1 MDITS
6 QKSEIQAVAS
16 TDDLLAAWADFL
28 RLDVAQ
34 GDAISRTVATYQAQ
48 GDAISRTVATY
59 QAQVRDFLAWC
70 AAQGL
75 HPALATE
82 DDLKAYRSHLTERYA
97 RATVATRLAAV
108 RRFYQAAVWR
118 GYRTDNPAAGIRPP
132 RERTARDERVRFLTL
147 EGLKRL
153 LDAPRGDGLRA
164 TRDRAMLALM
174 GVHGLRVGEI
184 VALDV
189 ADLDLDAGTV
199 SVPGKGGKRRTVYL
213 VDLSRQRLADWLAV
227 RERAAGGE
235 TALFVALDRAK
246 RFTGRR
252 MTRRAV
258 EALTDRYLERLGL
271 KRGGI
276 SCHSLRH
283 SAAVWAR
290 AFGATVD
297 ALADMLGHA
306 SVDTTRIYARI
317 VNRMQENP
325 ARFLEAA
332 LGEAENGPERG
343 TETHR

>member
-1 MDITS
+1 MTTEIRR
-6 QKSEIQAVAS
+6 SETIDRVPVS
-16 TDDLLAAWADFL
+16 PGDLLLAWADFL

-34 GDAISRTVATYQAQ
+34 GDASP
-48 GDAISRTVATY
+48 RTVATY

-70 AAQGL
+70 EAQGV

-82 DDLKAYRSHLTERYA
+82 DDLKAYRAHLVERYA
-97 RATVATRLAAV
+97 RATVAIRLAAV

-118 GYRTDNPAAGIRPP
+118 GFRPDNPAAGIRPP
-132 RERTARDERVRFLTL
+132 RERTARDERVRFLPL

-164 TRDRAMLALM
+164 TRDRAILALM

-189 ADLDLDAGTV
+189 ADLGLDAGMV

-213 VDLSRQRLADWLAV
+213 VDISRQRLADWLAV
-227 RERAAGGE
+227 RERAAGEGE
-235 TALFVALDRAK
+235 TALFVALDRAG

-258 EALTDRYLERLGL
+258 EALTDRYLEREGL
-271 KRGGI
+271 KRSGI

-290 AFGATVD
+290 AFGAAVD

-332 LGEAENGPERG
+332 LGEAENGAERG
-343 TETHR
+343 AETRR

>member
-34 GDAISRTVATYQAQ
+34 GDASP
-48 GDAISRTVATY
+48 RTVATY

-70 AAQGL
+70 QAQGL

-82 DDLKAYRSHLTERYA
+82 DDLKAYRAHLVERYA

-132 RERTARDERVRFLTL
+132 RERTARDERVRFLPL

-164 TRDRAMLALM
+164 VRDRAILALM
-174 GVHGLRVGEI
+174 GIHGLRVGEI

-213 VDLSRQRLADWLAV
+213 VDISRQRLADWLAV
-227 RERAAGGE
+227 REQAAGEGE
-235 TALFVALDRAK
+235 TALFVAVDRAK

-343 TETHR
+343 AETRP

>member
-1 MDITS
+1 MDITL
-6 QKSEIQAVAS
+6 QKSGIQTNAS
-16 TDDLLAAWADFL
+16 ADDLLAAWADFL

-34 GDAISRTVATYQAQ
+34 GDASP
-48 GDAISRTVATY
+48 RTVATY

-82 DDLKAYRSHLTERYA
+82 DDLKAYRAHLVERYA
-97 RATVATRLAAV
+97 RATVAIRLAAV

-118 GYRTDNPAAGIRPP
+118 GYRPDNPAAGIRPP
-132 RERTARDERVRFLTL
+132 RERTARDERVRFLPL

-164 TRDRAMLALM
+164 TRDRAILALM

-189 ADLDLDAGTV
+189 ADLDPDAGTV

-213 VDLSRQRLADWLAV
+213 VDISRQRLADWLAV
-227 RERAAGGE
+227 RERAAGEGE
-235 TALFVALDRAK
+235 TALFVALDRAG

-271 KRGGI
+271 KRDGL

-306 SVDTTRIYARI
+306 SVDTTRVYARI

-332 LGEAENGPERG
+332 LGEAENGAERG
-343 TETHR
+343 TETRP

>member
-1 MDITS
+1 MTTEIRR
-6 QKSEIQAVAS
+6 SETIDRVPVS
-16 TDDLLAAWADFL
+16 TGDLLLAWADFL

-34 GDAISRTVATYQAQ
+34 GDASP
-48 GDAISRTVATY
+48 RTVATY

-70 AAQGL
+70 QAQGL

-82 DDLKAYRSHLTERYA
+82 DDLKAYRAHLVERYA
-97 RATVATRLAAV
+97 RATVATRLAAI

-118 GYRTDNPAAGIRPP
+118 GYRPDNPAAGIRPP
-132 RERTARDERVRFLTL
+132 RERTARDDRVRFLPL

-164 TRDRAMLALM
+164 VRDRAILALM
-174 GVHGLRVGEI
+174 GIHGLRVGEI

-213 VDLSRQRLADWLAV
+213 VDISRQRLADWLAV
-227 RERAAGGE
+227 REQAAGEGE
-235 TALFVALDRAK
+235 TALFVAVDRAK

-343 TETHR
+343 AETRP

>member
-1 MDITS
+1 MTTEIRR
-6 QKSEIQAVAS
+6 SETIDRVPVS
-16 TDDLLAAWADFL
+16 TGDLLLAWADFL

-34 GDAISRTVATYQAQ
+34 GDASP
-48 GDAISRTVATY
+48 RTVATY

-70 AAQGL
+70 QAQGL

-82 DDLKAYRSHLTERYA
+82 DDLKAYRAHLVERYA
-97 RATVATRLAAV
+97 RATVAIRLAAV

-132 RERTARDERVRFLTL
+132 RERTARDERVRFLPL

-189 ADLDLDAGTV
+189 ADLDPDAGTV

-213 VDLSRQRLADWLAV
+213 VDISRQRLADWLAV
-227 RERAAGGE
+227 RERAAGEGE
-235 TALFVALDRAK
+235 TALFVALDRAG

-271 KRGGI
+271 KRDGL

-306 SVDTTRIYARI
+306 SVDTTRVYARI

-332 LGEAENGPERG
+332 LGEAENGAERG
-343 TETHR
+343 AETRR

>member
-1 MDITS
+1 MDITMDITLP
-6 QKSEIQAVAS
+6 KSAIQTNAA
-16 TDDLLAAWADFL
+16 DDLLAAWANFL

-34 GDAISRTVATYQAQ
+34 GDASP
-48 GDAISRTVATY
+48 RTVATY

-70 AAQGL
+70 EAQGL

-82 DDLKAYRSHLTERYA
+82 DDLKAYRAHLVERYA
-97 RATVATRLAAV
+97 RATVAIRLAAV

-118 GYRTDNPAAGIRPP
+118 GFRPDNPAAGIRPP
-132 RERTARDERVRFLTL
+132 RERTARDERVRFLPL

-189 ADLDLDAGTV
+189 ADLDPDAGTV

-213 VDLSRQRLADWLAV
+213 VDISRQRLADWLAV
-227 RERAAGGE
+227 RERAAGEGE
-235 TALFVALDRAK
+235 TALFVALDRAG

-271 KRGGI
+271 KRDGL

-332 LGEAENGPERG
+332 LGEAENGAERG
-343 TETHR
+343 AETRP

>member
-1 MDITS
+1 MDIVS

-34 GDAISRTVATYQAQ
+34 GDASP
-48 GDAISRTVATY
+48 RTVATY

-70 AAQGL
+70 QAQGL

-82 DDLKAYRSHLTERYA
+82 DDLKAYRAHLVERYA
-97 RATVATRLAAV
+97 RATVATRLAAI

-132 RERTARDERVRFLTL
+132 RERTARDDRVRFLPL

-164 TRDRAMLALM
+164 VRDRAILALM
-174 GVHGLRVGEI
+174 GIHGLRVGEI

-213 VDLSRQRLADWLAV
+213 VDISRQRLADWLAV
-227 RERAAGGE
+227 REQAAGEGE
-235 TALFVALDRAK
+235 TALFVAVDRAK

-290 AFGATVD
+290 AFGAAVD

-343 TETHR
+343 TETRP

>member
-1 MDITS
+1 MTTEIRR
-6 QKSEIQAVAS
+6 SETIDRVPVS
-16 TDDLLAAWADFL
+16 TGDLLLAWADFL

-34 GDAISRTVATYQAQ
+34 GDASP
-48 GDAISRTVATY
+48 RTVATY

-70 AAQGL
+70 QAQGL

-82 DDLKAYRSHLTERYA
+82 DDLKAYRAHLVERYA
-97 RATVATRLAAV
+97 RATVATRLAAI

-118 GYRTDNPAAGIRPP
+118 GFRPDNPAAGIRPP
-132 RERTARDERVRFLTL
+132 RERTARDERVRFLPL

-213 VDLSRQRLADWLAV
+213 VDISRQRLADWLAV
-227 RERAAGGE
+227 REQAAGEGE
-235 TALFVALDRAK
+235 TALFVAVDRAK

-252 MTRRAV
+252 MTRRAM

-290 AFGATVD
+290 AFGAAVD

-332 LGEAENGPERG
+332 LGEVENGPERG
-343 TETHR
+343 AETRP

>member
-1 MDITS
+1 MTMDITL
-6 QKSEIQAVAS
+6 QKSGIQTNAA
-16 TDDLLAAWADFL
+16 DDLLAAWADFL

-34 GDAISRTVATYQAQ
+34 GDASP
-48 GDAISRTVATY
+48 RTVATY

-70 AAQGL
+70 EAQGV

-82 DDLKAYRSHLTERYA
+82 DDLKAYRAHLVERYA
-97 RATVATRLAAV
+97 RATVAIRLAAV

-118 GYRTDNPAAGIRPP
+118 GFRPDNPAAGIRPP
-132 RERTARDERVRFLTL
+132 RERTARDERVRFLPL

-164 TRDRAMLALM
+164 TRDRAILALM

-189 ADLDLDAGTV
+189 ADLGLDAGMV

-213 VDLSRQRLADWLAV
+213 VDISRQRLADWLAV
-227 RERAAGGE
+227 RERAAGEGE
-235 TALFVALDRAK
+235 TALFVALDRAG

-271 KRGGI
+271 KRDGL

-290 AFGATVD
+290 AFGAAVD

-332 LGEAENGPERG
+332 LGEAENGAERG
-343 TETHR
+343 AETRR

>member
-1 MDITS
+1 MTTEIRR
-6 QKSEIQAVAS
+6 SETIDRVPVS
-16 TDDLLAAWADFL
+16 TGDLLLAWADFL

-34 GDAISRTVATYQAQ
+34 GDASP
-48 GDAISRTVATY
+48 RTVATY

-70 AAQGL
+70 QAQGL

-82 DDLKAYRSHLTERYA
+82 DDLKAYRAHLVERYA
-97 RATVATRLAAV
+97 RATVATRLAAI

-118 GYRTDNPAAGIRPP
+118 GFRPDNPAAGIRPP
-132 RERTARDERVRFLTL
+132 RERTARDERVRFLPL

-213 VDLSRQRLADWLAV
+213 VDISRQRLADWLAV
-227 RERAAGGE
+227 RERAAGEGK

-271 KRGGI
+271 KRSGI

-343 TETHR
+343 AETRP

>member
-1 MDITS
+1 MTTEIRR
-6 QKSEIQAVAS
+6 SETIDRVPVS
-16 TDDLLAAWADFL
+16 TGDLLLAWADFL

-34 GDAISRTVATYQAQ
+34 GDASP
-48 GDAISRTVATY
+48 RTVATY
-59 QAQVRDFLAWC
+59 QAQVRDFLTWC
-70 AAQGL
+70 QAHGL

-82 DDLKAYRSHLTERYA
+82 DDLKAYRAHLVEQYA
-97 RATVATRLAAV
+97 RATVATRLAAI

-132 RERTARDERVRFLTL
+132 RERTARDERVRFLPL

-164 TRDRAMLALM
+164 TRDRAILALM

-189 ADLDLDAGTV
+189 ADLDPDAGTV

-213 VDLSRQRLADWLAV
+213 VDISRQRLADWLAV
-227 RERAAGGE
+227 RERAAGEGE

-271 KRGGI
+271 KRSGI

-306 SVDTTRIYARI
+306 SVDTTRVYARI

-332 LGEAENGPERG
+332 LGEAESGPERG
-343 TETHR
+343 AETRR

>member
-34 GDAISRTVATYQAQ
+34 GDASP
-48 GDAISRTVATY
+48 RTVATY

-70 AAQGL
+70 QAQGL

-82 DDLKAYRSHLTERYA
+82 DDLKAYRAHLVERYA
-97 RATVATRLAAV
+97 RATVATRLAAI

-132 RERTARDERVRFLTL
+132 RERTARDERVRFLPL

-164 TRDRAMLALM
+164 TRDRAILALM

-189 ADLDLDAGTV
+189 ADLDPDAGTV

-213 VDLSRQRLADWLAV
+213 VDISRQRLADWLAV
-227 RERAAGGE
+227 REQAAGERE
-235 TALFVALDRAK
+235 TALFVAVDRAK

-343 TETHR
+343 TETRP

>member
-34 GDAISRTVATYQAQ
+34 GDASP
-48 GDAISRTVATY
+48 RTVATY

-70 AAQGL
+70 QAQGL

-82 DDLKAYRSHLTERYA
+82 DDLKAYRAHLVERYA
-97 RATVATRLAAV
+97 RATVATRLAAI

-132 RERTARDERVRFLTL
+132 RERTARDERVRFLPL

-164 TRDRAMLALM
+164 TRDRAILALM

-213 VDLSRQRLADWLAV
+213 VDISRQRLADWLAV
-227 RERAAGGE
+227 RERAAGEGE
-235 TALFVALDRAK
+235 TALFVAVDRAK

-343 TETHR
+343 AETRP

>member
-34 GDAISRTVATYQAQ
+34 GDASP
-48 GDAISRTVATY
+48 RTVATY

-70 AAQGL
+70 QAQGL

-82 DDLKAYRSHLTERYA
+82 DDLKAYRAHLVERYA
-97 RATVATRLAAV
+97 RATVATRLAAI

-118 GYRTDNPAAGIRPP
+118 GYRPDNPAAGIRPP
-132 RERTARDERVRFLTL
+132 RERTARDDRVRFLPL

-164 TRDRAMLALM
+164 VRDRAILALM
-174 GVHGLRVGEI
+174 GIHGLRVGEI

-189 ADLDLDAGTV
+189 ADLDPDAGTV

-213 VDLSRQRLADWLAV
+213 VDISRQRLADWLAV
-227 RERAAGGE
+227 REQAAGEGE
-235 TALFVALDRAK
+235 TALFVAVDRAK

-343 TETHR
+343 TETRP

>member
-1 MDITS
+1 MDIVS

-34 GDAISRTVATYQAQ
+34 GDASP
-48 GDAISRTVATY
+48 RTVATY

-70 AAQGL
+70 HAQGL

-82 DDLKAYRSHLTERYA
+82 DDLKAYRAHLVEQYA
-97 RATVATRLAAV
+97 RATVATRLAAI

-132 RERTARDERVRFLTL
+132 RERTARDERVRFLPL

-164 TRDRAMLALM
+164 TRDRAILALM

-213 VDLSRQRLADWLAV
+213 VDISRQRLADWLAV
-227 RERAAGGE
+227 RERVAGEGE
-235 TALFVALDRAK
+235 TALFVVLDRAK

-271 KRGGI
+271 KRSGI

-332 LGEAENGPERG
+332 LGEAESGPERG
-343 TETHR
+343 TETRP

>member
-1 MDITS
+1 
-6 QKSEIQAVAS
+6 
-16 TDDLLAAWADFL
+16 
-28 RLDVAQ
+28 
-34 GDAISRTVATYQAQ
+34 
-48 GDAISRTVATY
+48 
-59 QAQVRDFLAWC
+59 
-70 AAQGL
+70 
-75 HPALATE
+75 
-82 DDLKAYRSHLTERYA
+82 
-97 RATVATRLAAV
+97 
-108 RRFYQAAVWR
+108 
-118 GYRTDNPAAGIRPP
+118 
-132 RERTARDERVRFLTL
+132 
-147 EGLKRL
+147 
-153 LDAPRGDGLRA
+153 
-164 TRDRAMLALM
+164 M

-213 VDLSRQRLADWLAV
+213 VDISRQRLADWLAV
-227 RERAAGGE
+227 RERAAGEGE
-235 TALFVALDRAK
+235 TALFVVLDRAK

-252 MTRRAV
+252 MTRRAI

-290 AFGATVD
+290 AFGAAVD

-332 LGEAENGPERG
+332 LGEVENGPERG
-343 TETHR
+343 AETRP

>member
-1 MDITS
+1 MDITLP
-6 QKSEIQAVAS
+6 KSAIQTNAA
-16 TDDLLAAWADFL
+16 DDLLAAWADFL

-34 GDAISRTVATYQAQ
+34 GDASP
-48 GDAISRTVATY
+48 RTVATY

-70 AAQGL
+70 EAQGL

-82 DDLKAYRSHLTERYA
+82 DDLKAYRAHLVERYA
-97 RATVATRLAAV
+97 RATVAIRLAAV

-118 GYRTDNPAAGIRPP
+118 GYRPDNPAAGIRPP
-132 RERTARDERVRFLTL
+132 RERTARDERVRFLPL

-189 ADLDLDAGTV
+189 ADLDPDAGTV

-213 VDLSRQRLADWLAV
+213 VDISRQRLADWLAV
-227 RERAAGGE
+227 RERAASEGE
-235 TALFVALDRAK
+235 TALFVALDRAG

-271 KRGGI
+271 KRDGL

-306 SVDTTRIYARI
+306 SVDTTRVYARI

-332 LGEAENGPERG
+332 LGEAENGAERG
-343 TETHR
+343 AETRR

>member
-1 MDITS
+1 MTTEIR
-6 QKSEIQAVAS
+6 QSETIDRVPVS
-16 TDDLLAAWADFL
+16 TGDLLLAWADFL

-34 GDAISRTVATYQAQ
+34 GDASP
-48 GDAISRTVATY
+48 RTVATY

-70 AAQGL
+70 QAQGL

-82 DDLKAYRSHLTERYA
+82 DDLKAYRAHLVEQYA

-132 RERTARDERVRFLTL
+132 RERTARDERVRFLSL

-164 TRDRAMLALM
+164 VRDRAILALM

-184 VALDV
+184 VALDL
-189 ADLDLDAGTV
+189 ADLDPDAGTV

-213 VDLSRQRLADWLAV
+213 VDISRQRLADWLAV
-227 RERAAGGE
+227 REQAAGEGE
-235 TALFVALDRAK
+235 TALFVAVDRAK

-258 EALTDRYLERLGL
+258 EALTDHYLERLGL

-290 AFGATVD
+290 AFGAAVD

-332 LGEAENGPERG
+332 LGEVENGPERG
-343 TETHR
+343 AETRP

>member
-1 MDITS
+1 
-6 QKSEIQAVAS
+6 
-16 TDDLLAAWADFL
+16 
-28 RLDVAQ
+28 
-34 GDAISRTVATYQAQ
+34 
-48 GDAISRTVATY
+48 
-59 QAQVRDFLAWC
+59 
-70 AAQGL
+70 
-75 HPALATE
+75 
-82 DDLKAYRSHLTERYA
+82 
-97 RATVATRLAAV
+97 
-108 RRFYQAAVWR
+108 
-118 GYRTDNPAAGIRPP
+118 
-132 RERTARDERVRFLTL
+132 VRFLPL

-164 TRDRAMLALM
+164 VRDRAILALM

-189 ADLDLDAGTV
+189 ADLDLNAGTV

-213 VDLSRQRLADWLAV
+213 VDISRQRLTDWLAV
-227 RERAAGGE
+227 RERAAGEGE
-235 TALFVALDRAK
+235 TALFVAVDRAK

-290 AFGATVD
+290 AFGAAVD

-343 TETHR
+343 AETRP

>member
-1 MDITS
+1 MTMDITL
-6 QKSEIQAVAS
+6 QKSGIQTNAS

-34 GDAISRTVATYQAQ
+34 GDASP
-48 GDAISRTVATY
+48 RTVATY

-70 AAQGL
+70 QAQGL

-82 DDLKAYRSHLTERYA
+82 DDLKAYRAHLVERYA

-132 RERTARDERVRFLTL
+132 RERPARDERVRFLPL

-164 TRDRAMLALM
+164 TRDRAILALM

-189 ADLDLDAGTV
+189 ADLDPDAGTV

-213 VDLSRQRLADWLAV
+213 VDISRQRLADWLAV
-227 RERAAGGE
+227 REQAAGEGE
-235 TALFVALDRAK
+235 TALFVAVDRAK

-258 EALTDRYLERLGL
+258 EALTDHYLERLGL

-290 AFGATVD
+290 AFGAAVD

-332 LGEAENGPERG
+332 LGEVENGPERG
-343 TETHR
+343 AETRP

>member
-1 MDITS
+1 MTTEIRR
-6 QKSEIQAVAS
+6 SETIDRVPVS
-16 TDDLLAAWADFL
+16 TGDLLLAWADFL

-34 GDAISRTVATYQAQ
+34 GDASP
-48 GDAISRTVATY
+48 RTVATY

-70 AAQGL
+70 QAQGL

-82 DDLKAYRSHLTERYA
+82 DDLKAYRAHLVERYA

-132 RERTARDERVRFLTL
+132 RERTARDERVRFLPL

-164 TRDRAMLALM
+164 VRDRAILALM

-184 VALDV
+184 VALDL
-189 ADLDLDAGTV
+189 ADLDPDAGTV

-213 VDLSRQRLADWLAV
+213 VDISRQRLADWLAV
-227 RERAAGGE
+227 REQAAGERE
-235 TALFVALDRAK
+235 TALFVAVDRAK

-343 TETHR
+343 TETRP

>member
-1 MDITS
+1 MTMDITL
-6 QKSEIQAVAS
+6 QKSGIQTNAS
-16 TDDLLAAWADFL
+16 DNDLLAAWADFL

-34 GDAISRTVATYQAQ
+34 GDASP
-48 GDAISRTVATY
+48 RTVATY

-70 AAQGL
+70 EAQGV

-82 DDLKAYRSHLTERYA
+82 DDLKAYRAHLVERYA
-97 RATVATRLAAV
+97 RATVAIRLAAV

-118 GYRTDNPAAGIRPP
+118 GYRPDNPAAGIRPP
-132 RERTARDERVRFLTL
+132 RERTARDERVRFLPL

-174 GVHGLRVGEI
+174 GIHGLRVGEI

-189 ADLDLDAGTV
+189 ADLDPDAGTV

-213 VDLSRQRLADWLAV
+213 VDISRQRLADWLAV
-227 RERAAGGE
+227 RERAAGEGE
-235 TALFVALDRAK
+235 TALFVALDRAG

-271 KRGGI
+271 KRDGL

-306 SVDTTRIYARI
+306 SVDTTRVYARI

-332 LGEAENGPERG
+332 LGEAENGAERG
-343 TETHR
+343 AETRP

>member
-1 MDITS
+1 MDITLR
-6 QKSEIQAVAS
+6 KSGTQTVAS
-16 TDDLLAAWADFL
+16 ADDLLAAWADFL

-34 GDAISRTVATYQAQ
+34 GDASP
-48 GDAISRTVATY
+48 RTVATY

-70 AAQGL
+70 EAQGV

-82 DDLKAYRSHLTERYA
+82 DDLKAYRAHLTERYA
-97 RATVATRLAAV
+97 RATVAIRLAVV

-118 GYRTDNPAAGIRPP
+118 GYRADNPAAGIRPP
-132 RERTARDERVRFLTL
+132 RERTARDERIRFLPL

-153 LDAPRGDGLRA
+153 LNAPRGDGLRA
-164 TRDRAMLALM
+164 ARDRAMLALM
-174 GVHGLRVGEI
+174 GIHGLRVSEVVG
-184 VALDV
+184 LDV
-189 ADLDLDAGTV
+189 GDLDLDAGTV
-199 SVPGKGGKRRTVYL
+199 SILGKGGKRRMVYL
-213 VDLSRQRLADWLAV
+213 VDFTRGRLTAWLMARPDV
-227 RERAAGGE
+227 AAEGE
-235 TALFVALDRAK
+235 MALFVALDRAG

-258 EALTDRYLERLGL
+258 EVLTDRYLERLGL
-271 KRGGI
+271 KRAGI

-306 SVDTTRIYARI
+306 SVDTTRVYARI

-332 LGEAENGPERG
+332 LGEAENVPEG
-343 TETHR
+343 GAETHR